1 MIGTHNL
8 KALHE
13 LVIPVKRSPQ
23 SEEPFNFVRI
33 TSVTNKN
40 DDQINFLFVFVLYSN
55 DIFIGNFRTVD
66 PIIWRWAHIDPILLL
81 LKVKIVLLLK

>member
-40 DDQINFLFVFVLYSN
+40 DDQINFLFLFLFYIVMISSLATSERWIRSF
-55 DIFIGNFRTVD
+55 GGG
-66 PIIWRWAHIDPILLL
+66 PI
-81 LKVKIVLLLK
+81 